1 LVDTVSRRSGPF
13 VRWKNYSKFYWN
25 GVYPYVK
32 DALHYLS
39 LTQEGKQ
46 IVANLY
52 CNVFVVEHEQVAEN
66 SDKLRLA
73 EAAAMAG
80 TLRDPS
86 ATQCAIGVDCGL
98 VEETEK

>member
-1 LVDTVSRRSGPF
+1 VLTTNKEARYRHPGDLR
-13 VRWKNYSKFYWN
+13 KNYSKFYWN

-52 CNVFVVEHEQVAEN
+52 CNVFVVEHEQAAEREE
-66 SDKLRLA
+66 KLRLA
-73 EAAAMAG
+73 EAAA
-80 TLRDPS
+80 
-86 ATQCAIGVDCGL
+86 
-98 VEETEK
+98 